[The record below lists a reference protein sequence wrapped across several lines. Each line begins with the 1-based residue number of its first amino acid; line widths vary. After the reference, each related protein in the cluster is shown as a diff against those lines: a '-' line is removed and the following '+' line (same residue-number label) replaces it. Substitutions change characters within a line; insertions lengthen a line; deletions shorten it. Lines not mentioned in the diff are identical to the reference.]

1 MQDRLSFY
9 RFSAS
14 LVLMLTLGCSEDTLK
29 EIAPRIAVSVCETPV
44 VQVDGKV
51 LGGVDDC
58 EVAFGV
64 SDISAREIKEIV
76 VSNPSSVE
84 LIIDSVQLTE
94 DTDPAFRVD
103 LSPESI
109 GPGLSAVVQLSFRP
123 NFETEI
129 GGKLEIYSNAKNL
142 GQGDAVIIDL
152 TGTGVTMGCHVSVG
166 AGRL

>member
-1 MQDRLSFY
+1 
-9 RFSAS
+9 
-14 LVLMLTLGCSEDTLK
+14 MLTLGCSEDTLK

-103 LSPESI
+103 LSPKAS
-109 GPGLSAVVQLSFRP
+109 GL
-123 NFETEI
+123 
-129 GGKLEIYSNAKNL
+129 
-142 GQGDAVIIDL
+142 D
-152 TGTGVTMGCHVSVG
+152 
-166 AGRL
+166 